1 MSFRSIKPQIIGQ
14 NEVFGVLLRAQ
25 KAGHSHAFALFGP
38 SGIGKRTLAIRMARE
53 IMGDRVARPGKN
65 RHFHYLAPIEK
76 TEGAGGRISA
86 DSVRALRLPFSTM
99 VPEGQHSVLI
109 VEDAHTMTH
118 QAQNAFLKFL
128 EEPRARTTII
138 LTAKRRDQLLGT
150 ILSRLVAFDIPRV
163 KDEEIIDALVSS
175 GAERGRALDIS
186 QRAEGRPGIAF
197 RLLEDEDYKARA
209 RKADELFATF
219 ASGSLAKS
227 FGDVGKMAR
236 SSTKADISEYLE
248 SWMTRAR
255 QNLHEAAQI
264 EAAKIPQPTNPYVSS
279 HSAKEWAR
287 ILNTLLEAE
296 SALQHNVQ
304 KSLVLERVASHI
316 NSSL

>member
-1 MSFRSIKPQIIGQ
+1 MSFRPIKPQIIGQ

-25 KAGHSHAFALFGP
+25 KVGHSHAFALFGP
-38 SGIGKRTLAIRMARE
+38 SGIGKRTLAIRMACE
-53 IMGDRVARPGKN
+53 IFGDMAARPGKH
-65 RHFHYLAPIEK
+65 RHFHYVSPVEK

-86 DSVRALRLPFSTM
+86 DAIRALRLPFSTM

-163 KDEEIIDALVSS
+163 KDDEIIDALVSS
-175 GAERGRALDIS
+175 GAERGRALDIA
-186 QRAEGRPGIAF
+186 QCAEGRPGIAF
-197 RLLEDEDYKARA
+197 RLLEDDAYKTRA

-219 ASGSLAKS
+219 VSGSLAKS
-227 FGDVGKMAR
+227 FGDIGKMTR
-236 SSTKADISEYLE
+236 SSSKADISEYLE
-248 SWMTRAR
+248 AWMTRAR
-255 QNLHEAAQI
+255 QCLHEAARI
-264 EAAKIPQPTNPYVSS
+264 ESAKIPQATNPFVTS
-279 HSAKEWAR
+279 HSAKEWSE
-287 ILNTLLEAE
+287 ILHVLLEAE

-304 KSLVLERVASHI
+304 KSLVLERVATHI